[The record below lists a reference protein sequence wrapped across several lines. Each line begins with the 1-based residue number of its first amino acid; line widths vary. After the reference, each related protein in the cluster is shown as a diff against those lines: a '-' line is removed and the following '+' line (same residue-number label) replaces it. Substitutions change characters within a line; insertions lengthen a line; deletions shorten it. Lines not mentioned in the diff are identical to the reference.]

1 MAVACSIRPASDGD
15 TDAISQV
22 IVSALRETNAK
33 DYAPEIIAR
42 LENNFSAA
50 AVRDLMRKQKMFVAL
65 LGQQIVGTASLD
77 GTMVR
82 SFFIA
87 PNAQGIGVGSR
98 LMTAVESAARQAGIR
113 TLVVQSSVT
122 AEQFYV
128 KLGFKALRDSYYG
141 DERSIIME
149 RDLAPA

>member
-15 TDAISQV
+15 VEAISQV
-22 IVSALRETNAK
+22 IVSALRETNAG
-33 DYAPEIIAR
+33 DYAPEVISR
-42 LENNFSAA
+42 LEKNFSAA
-50 AVRDLMRKQKMFVAL
+50 AVRDLMSKQKMFVAA

-77 GTMVR
+77 GAMVR
-82 SFFIA
+82 TFFVA
-87 PNAQGIGVGSR
+87 PNAQGTGIGR
-98 LMTAVESAARQAGIR
+98 PLLAEVESAARQAGIG